1 MLTGELGC
9 GKTTVCRY
17 LTAQLLPGLYRVH
30 YISLSTGNV
39 LDMYKAIAWE
49 LGLGGERSRASA
61 HHAIR
66 IEVSRLA
73 QEARQLPI
81 LVVDE
86 THHLRNDALE
96 DLRLLTNFAMDSEN
110 RMGLILVGLT
120 ERRRPPVHG
129 LPRIALPATRR
140 APPPHRPRTR

>member
-1 MLTGELGC
+1 M
-9 GKTTVCRY
+9 
-17 LTAQLLPGLYRVH
+17 H
-30 YISLSTGNV
+30 YVSLSTGNV

-96 DLRLLTNFAMDSEN
+96 DLRLLTNFAMDSRKTAWVSSSSASPSAAARLSMACHESLSQ
-110 RMGLILVGLT
+110 RLVVRHHLT
-120 ERRRPPVHG
+120 E
-129 LPRIALPATRR
+129 
-140 APPPHRPRTR
+140 PRTR

>member
-1 MLTGELGC
+1 M
-9 GKTTVCRY
+9 
-17 LTAQLLPGLYRVH
+17 H
-30 YISLSTGNV
+30 YVSLSTGNV

-96 DLRLLTNFAMDSEN
+96 DLRLAGCELPLFE
-110 RMGLILVGLT
+110 
-120 ERRRPPVHG
+120 PPAVEALCQGARG
-129 LPRIALPATRR
+129 LPRHTNRIAHYALCAAAALDNARTVN
-140 APPPHRPRTR
+140 ADHLQHALEALRP